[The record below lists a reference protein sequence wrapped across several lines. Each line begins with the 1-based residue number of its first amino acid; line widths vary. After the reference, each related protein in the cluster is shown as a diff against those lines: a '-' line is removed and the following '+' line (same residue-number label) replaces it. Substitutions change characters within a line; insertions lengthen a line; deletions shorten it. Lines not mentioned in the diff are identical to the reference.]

1 MKLLKKAVYD
11 KLITKINNIDT
22 SGIVLKTKYNT
33 DESDFEKK
41 NQ

>member
-1 MKLLKKAVYD
+1 MKLLKKAEYD

-33 DESDFEKK
+33 DESDFEKQ